1 MSQVASTISVLPDAQ
16 TLIEAGRLIQWALRP
31 HARPAM
37 EEEYQRLI
45 ERYRDQVAFREC
57 VQAICHGLGIA
68 VTAVGQRGVVLTP
81 DDDSVFAMTAED
93 YRRSGSAEDRL
104 IDGFILVGILT
115 TFYPQAQDLEEDPLL
130 ARPPV
135 TVEEVERTL
144 RMICERLEEA
154 ARAQPDPTVQ
164 EVTARL
170 DEAWRAYQNRVATKT
185 TSDGRASAGTTLQ
198 MIRRAFGTL
207 QQHGCV
213 SIVSRNGKEAYQPT
227 WKYQV
232 LTQEE
237 SVARLA
243 SIVRMLVA
251 TREA

>member
-1 MSQVASTISVLPDAQ
+1 MLPDTQ
-16 TLIEAGRLIQWALRP
+16 TLFDAGRLIQWALRP
-31 HARPAM
+31 HARPAT

-45 ERYRDQVAFREC
+45 DRYRDQVAFREC
-57 VQAICHGLGIA
+57 VQAICSGLGIA
-68 VTAVGQRGVVLTP
+68 VAAVGQRGVVLVP
-81 DDDSVFAMTAED
+81 DDDSAFAMTAED
-93 YRRSGSAEDRL
+93 YRRSGTAEDRL
-104 IDGFILVGILT
+104 IDGFILVGILA
-115 TFYPQAQDLEEDPLL
+115 TFYPRAQDLEEDPLL
-130 ARPPV
+130 VRPPV
-135 TVEEVERTL
+135 TVEEVDRTL
-144 RMICERLEEA
+144 RMICEYLEEA

-164 EVTARL
+164 EVTAGL

-213 SIVSRNGKEAYQPT
+213 SLVSRNGKEAYQPT

-237 SVARLA
+237 GVARLA
-243 SIVRMLVA
+243 SVVRTLVA

>member
-1 MSQVASTISVLPDAQ
+1 MLPDAQ
-16 TLIEAGRLIQWALRP
+16 TFFDAGRLIQWALRP
-31 HARPAM
+31 HARPAT

-45 ERYRDQVAFREC
+45 DRYRDQVAFREC
-57 VQAICHGLGIA
+57 VQAICRGLGIA
-68 VTAVGQRGVVLTP
+68 VAAVGQRGVVLAP

-93 YRRSGSAEDRL
+93 YRRSGTAEDRL
-104 IDGFILVGILT
+104 IDGFILVGILA
-115 TFYPQAQDLEEDPLL
+115 TFYPRAQDLEEDPLL
-130 ARPPV
+130 VRPPV
-135 TVEEVERTL
+135 TVEEVDRTL
-144 RMICERLEEA
+144 RMICEHLEEA

-164 EVTARL
+164 EVTAGL

-243 SIVRMLVA
+243 SVVRTLVA